1 MKLNEQREIQK
12 RSPLSLHL
20 KCGIVFLL
28 LLTNILMV
36 ACSLTGH
43 GTDPTN
49 LGAPPVTVT
58 IRFNTNLTTTP
69 LPTQAPYL
77 CGAWITNTSPDF
89 IPNSIIPV
97 YAKFV
102 HLVNGNPQGMAGAT
116 AQATVYF
123 ANNTTFSPPAT
134 TTGTDGLAVFSF
146 SLPNDMKI
154 ANHNNL
160 VTVTFTGTDGSK
172 CTVDQSRAA
181 YFTPLLVTPTPT
193 ITQPSTTPNTTPS
206 ETPGVTTTV
215 TPTVPPN
222 FPPNIVPTVPPRH

>member
-1 MKLNEQREIQK
+1 MKLNERREIQK
-12 RSPLSLHL
+12 RSPLSFHL
-20 KCGIVFLL
+20 KYGAIFLL
-28 LLTNILMV
+28 LLANILIV
-36 ACSLTGH
+36 ACSPTGPNAP
-43 GTDPTN
+43 TTN

-58 IRFNTNLTTTP
+58 VQFNTYLTTTS

-77 CGAWITNTSPDF
+77 CGAWITNTSPGF
-89 IPNSIIPV
+89 IPNSTIPV

-123 ANNTTFSPPAT
+123 ANGISQPLPIT

-146 SLPNDMKI
+146 SLPNDTMI

-193 ITQPSTTPNTTPS
+193 VTQAGTTPTTVPN
-206 ETPGVTTTV
+206 V
-215 TPTVPPN
+215 TPTVTPDITP
-222 FPPNIVPTVPPRH
+222 VVPPIIIPTIPPQP